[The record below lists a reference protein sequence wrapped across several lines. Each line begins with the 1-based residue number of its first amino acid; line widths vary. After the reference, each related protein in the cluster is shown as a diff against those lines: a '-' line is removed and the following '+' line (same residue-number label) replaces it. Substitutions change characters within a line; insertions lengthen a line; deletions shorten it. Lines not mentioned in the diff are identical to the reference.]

1 MNEKYLLYLLG
12 FIVIYIMFKVS
23 AKILKL
29 LLLLSVGFV
38 FFTLLNG
45 CSTGNLNNSSSIE
58 DAQENTLTRIK
69 DMPFVMRT
77 ELNIEESL
85 LMGEGKSWS
94 GQLLMTVPATKAEV
108 FNFYVKNLGEFGW
121 KEQTTIRGKTSILN
135 YIGENNRVAIIMI
148 KEEGLFNNSSVL
160 ISVSPYGEEFEDKIG
175 DYINEKYLE
184 ITE

>member
-12 FIVIYIMFKVS
+12 FIIIFIIFKVS
-23 AKILKL
+23 AKLLKFI
-29 LLLLSVGFV
+29 LLLSVGFV

-45 CSTGNLNNSSSIE
+45 CSTGNLNSSSAIE
-58 DAQENTLTRIK
+58 DVKDNTLTRIK
-69 DMPFVMRT
+69 DMPFVART

-85 LMGEGKSWS
+85 LLGEGKSWS
-94 GQLLMTVPATKAEV
+94 GQLVMKVPASKAEV
-108 FNFYVKNLGEFGW
+108 FNFYVRNLGDFGW
-121 KEQTTIRGKTSILN
+121 KEQTTIRGKTSIIN
-135 YIGENNRVAIIMI
+135 YVGENNRVAIIMI
-148 KEEGLFNNSSVL
+148 KEDGIFNNSLVL

>member
-12 FIVIYIMFKVS
+12 FIIIYIMFKVS